1 MAWSRLLAWWRL
13 CLGLLSVLVCLA
25 PCVNLQP
32 AENINYNLVHSWA
45 DKLGMELFHL
55 GDFITRRKE
64 VQESFKDAK
73 VVSRNGASIV
83 DSMAKEIEMMMDLK
97 VSAVR
102 RIMDTAENTA
112 LSHQNDMADKMFS
125 YYSAKE
131 MLEPG
136 DPVPPIPTPAPD
148 MDKDIGEPLIY
159 VQPKVVVL
167 EPRPEFHNTPVNFS
181 VSSVHVPVNVFD
193 RAPDV
198 IKAIQWSE
206 NLDQIFRDN
215 YKNDPTLSW
224 QFFGSSTGFMRQF
237 PASKWRKDVPV
248 DLYDC
253 RLRSWYMEAAT
264 SPKDIVILMDG
275 SGSMLGQRLDIAKHV
290 VNTILDTLGTNDFV
304 NIFTFDKEVTP
315 VVACFEDTL
324 IQANLGN
331 IRELKE
337 GIESFKPKSIA
348 NYTAALTKAFELL
361 EETKLSSRGAQC
373 NQAIMII
380 GDGAPE
386 NNREVFELHN
396 WRDPPYKP
404 VRVFTYLIGKEVA
417 NWDDIR
423 WMACENQGY
432 YVHLSDTA
440 EVREMVLNYIPVMAR
455 PLVLGR
461 HDHPV
466 IWSQVYADI
475 EDTKLSDYLW
485 DISQCEYQKADVLEY
500 WQVHDRML
508 EPNEM
513 HRRKYRRMK
522 ETWNQ
527 PVDSNVYQFMTTVSM
542 PIYDR
547 RENARINLTTDIN
560 PAAKINLQ
568 FTRIANILGVAGTD
582 VPINEIKKL
591 LSPFTLGV
599 NGYAFIVTNNGYVL
613 FHPDFRPIFQ
623 GYILK
628 PSYNS
633 VDMIEVELLDD
644 DRAARDFNPVLM
656 TIRDSIINQSTGSKW
671 MLVKNHFDEMKRVA
685 RIKRQYYWTA
695 IKKTPFTLV
704 ISYPEQY
711 GVSHMDI
718 RADQEIHRIS
728 IKGTNLRNVFSGK
741 RWKIHPD
748 WLFCKHSNRTF
759 KTPEIE
765 LLYFLE
771 RMSEPGWRWPGS
783 RSALPPEHAAAMFS
797 NNSSTGRY
805 PSINEKESYYCDRQ
819 LMQALVFD
827 ARVTGWFSNNTSFN
841 SKDDKGNEFKQRFGV
856 TVAFLATHSGLT
868 RWHEFHSNA
877 AEESGVGETFS
888 QNNTRA
894 IDEIW
899 YKRAVD
905 QHFVRE
911 ESFVYSVPF
920 DAGESNSEIL
930 VTASHA
936 VFHNEGGKTAP
947 AAVVGFQFQHSALYK
962 LFHNITGNACAV
974 DDKDC
979 YILDNNGYVVIST
992 RVHETGR
999 FFGEVNGAIMKR
1011 LLEENVY
1018 KQVTVYDY
1026 QAVCFESKN
1035 DNNASS
1041 MLLSPLIHLLRVGKW
1056 LLHTALWYIVQLLQ
1070 WAPGVSSHYA
1080 DMYGDSNDTEPPPP
1094 EPHPEH
1100 HGRNGNG
1107 HGKKDDDYWLRY
1119 LTLHRTRLKPCDMK
1133 RELYTLYKEKDNVVY
1148 NMTAHACE
1156 RPFVVLPI
1164 PFSNLILLVIDQLC
1178 PRDGTV
1184 VLTVNPQPIDY
1195 HLSVNDSLACY
1206 KQAREFNRMRPHSC
1220 ISRHANVSSSG
1231 PWGWGSAVLGNELE
1245 VVFDVSLLLSDMP
1258 SLITVSSQLMSFYLG
1273 DCMV

>member
-125 YYSAKE
+125 YYNAKE

-159 VQPKVVVL
+159 VRPKEVVL

-290 VNTILDTLGTNDFV
+290 VKTILDTLGTNDFV
-304 NIFTFDKEVTP
+304 NIFTFDKEVSP
-315 VVACFEDTL
+315 VVPCFEDTL

-337 GIESFKPKSIA
+337 GIDLFRPKSIA

-432 YVHLSDTA
+432 YVHLSETA

-475 EDTKLSDYLW
+475 EDTKISDYLW
-485 DISQCEYQKADVLEY
+485 DINQCENQKADVLEY
-500 WQVHDRML
+500 WKVQDRML
-508 EPNEM
+508 EPSEM

-522 ETWNQ
+522 DTWDQ
-527 PVDSNVYQFMTTVSM
+527 PLDPKMYQFMTTVSM

-547 RENARINLTTDIN
+547 RENANITEEVLINEALWE
-560 PAAKINLQ
+560 LQ
-568 FTRIANILGVAGTD
+568 TRETRIANILGVAGTD

-591 LSPFTLGV
+591 LSPFALGV

-613 FHPDFRPIFQ
+613 FHPDFRPVFQ

-628 PSYNS
+628 PAYNS

-671 MLVKNHFDEMKRVA
+671 MLVKNHFDDMKRVA

-728 IKGTNLRNVFSGK
+728 IKGTNLRSVFSGK

-783 RSALPPEHAAAMFS
+783 RSAMPPEHAAAMF
-797 NNSSTGRY
+797 
-805 PSINEKESYYCDRQ
+805 CDRQ

-979 YILDNNGYVVIST
+979 YILDNNGYVIIST

-1018 KQVTVYDY
+1018 TQVTVYDY

-1041 MLLSPLIHLLRVGKW
+1041 MLLSPLFHLLRVGKW

-1107 HGKKDDDYWLRY
+1107 HGKKDDELWLRY

-1133 RELYTLYKEKDNVVY
+1133 RELFTLFNEKDNVVY

-1178 PRDGTV
+1178 PRDGSV

-1220 ISRHANVSSSG
+1220 ISRHANESG
-1231 PWGWGSAVLGNELE
+1231 IKLCGKACSVYANLG
-1245 VVFDVSLLLSDMP
+1245 LLLLCHILSRW
-1258 SLITVSSQLMSFYLG
+1258 L
-1273 DCMV
+1273 

>member
-1220 ISRHANVSSSG
+1220 ISRHANESG
-1231 PWGWGSAVLGNELE
+1231 IKLCGKACSVYANLG
-1245 VVFDVSLLLSDMP
+1245 LLLLCHILSRW
-1258 SLITVSSQLMSFYLG
+1258 L
-1273 DCMV
+1273 

>member
-45 DKLGMELFHL
+45 DKLGTELFHL

-304 NIFTFDKEVTP
+304 NIFTFDKEVSP
-315 VVACFEDTL
+315 VVGCFEETL

-361 EETKLSSRGAQC
+361 EDTKLSSRGAQC

-485 DISQCEYQKADVLEY
+485 DINQCEYQKADVLEY

-547 RENARINLTTDIN
+547 RENAT
-560 PAAKINLQ
+560 K
-568 FTRIANILGVAGTD
+568 IANILGVAGTD

-644 DRAARDFNPVLM
+644 DRPARDFNPVLM

-728 IKGTNLRNVFSGK
+728 IKGTNLRSVFSGK

-748 WLFCKHSNRTF
+748 WLYCKHSNRTF

-783 RSALPPEHAAAMFS
+783 RSAMPPEHAAAMF
-797 NNSSTGRY
+797 
-805 PSINEKESYYCDRQ
+805 CDRQ

-827 ARVTGWFSNNTSFN
+827 ARVTAGFSNTTSFN

-1041 MLLSPLIHLLRVGKW
+1041 MLLSPIFHLLRVGKW

-1100 HGRNGNG
+1100 HARNGNG
-1107 HGKKDDDYWLRY
+1107 HGKKDEDHWLRY

-1133 RELYTLYKEKDNVVY
+1133 RELYTLFKEKDNVVY

-1195 HLSVNDSLACY
+1195 HFSVNDSLACY

-1220 ISRHANVSSSG
+1220 ISRHANESG
-1231 PWGWGSAVLGNELE
+1231 IKLCGKACSIYVNLG
-1245 VVFDVSLLLSDMP
+1245 LLLLCHILSRW
-1258 SLITVSSQLMSFYLG
+1258 L
-1273 DCMV
+1273 

>member
-1 MAWSRLLAWWRL
+1 MSWWRL
-13 CLGLLSVLVCLA
+13 YLGQLAILVCLA
-25 PCVNLQP
+25 PYVNLQP

-112 LSHQNDMADKMFS
+112 LSHQNEKADKMFS

-304 NIFTFDKEVTP
+304 NIFTFDKEVSP
-315 VVACFEDTL
+315 VVGCFDETL
-324 IQANLGN
+324 IQATLGN

-337 GIESFKPKSIA
+337 GIELFSPKSIA
-348 NYTAALTKAFELL
+348 NYTAALTKAFEIL
-361 EETKLSSRGAQC
+361 EDAKLNSRGAQC

-485 DISQCEYQKADVLEY
+485 DISQCEYQKADVLQF
-500 WQVHDRML
+500 WQVRDRML
-508 EPNEM
+508 EPIEM

-522 ETWNQ
+522 ETWKQ

-547 RENARINLTTDIN
+547 RENAT
-560 PAAKINLQ
+560 K
-568 FTRIANILGVAGTD
+568 IANILGVAGTD

-644 DRAARDFNPVLM
+644 DRAARDFNPLLM

-783 RSALPPEHAAAMFS
+783 RSAMPPEHAAAMFS

-805 PSINEKESYYCDRQ
+805 PSINEKERYYCDRQ

-841 SKDDKGNEFKQRFGV
+841 SKDDKGTSASSPIAVLMGLLPRNEFKQRFGV

-877 AEESGVGETFS
+877 AEESGAGETFS

-1026 QAVCFESKN
+1026 QAVCFESKS

-1041 MLLSPLIHLLRVGKW
+1041 MLLSPIFHVLRVGKW

-1080 DMYGDSNDTEPPPP
+1080 DMYGDSNETEPPAPPP
-1094 EPHPEH
+1094 ED

-1107 HGKKDDDYWLRY
+1107 HGKKDKDYWLRY

-1133 RELYTLYKEKDNVVY
+1133 RELYTLFKEKDNVVY

-1178 PRDGTV
+1178 PRDATV
-1184 VLTVNPQPIDY
+1184 MLTVNPQPIDY
-1195 HLSVNDSLACY
+1195 PLAINETLACY
-1206 KQAREFNRMRPHSC
+1206 KHAREFNRMRPHSC
-1220 ISRHANVSSSG
+1220 ISRHANESG
-1231 PWGWGSAVLGNELE
+1231 IKLCGKACSIYANLG
-1245 VVFDVSLLLSDMP
+1245 LLLLCHILSRW
-1258 SLITVSSQLMSFYLG
+1258 L
-1273 DCMV
+1273 

>member
-1 MAWSRLLAWWRL
+1 MAWPRTRTLAHWWRL
-13 CLGLLSVLVCLA
+13 CLGLFSIVVWLV

-64 VQESFKDAK
+64 VQESFKEAK

-112 LSHQNDMADKMFS
+112 LSHQNDLADKMFS
-125 YYSAKE
+125 YYNAKE

-136 DPVPPIPTPAPD
+136 DPFPPIPTPAPD

-167 EPRPEFHNTPVNFS
+167 EKRPEFHNTPVNFS

-237 PASKWRKDVPV
+237 PASKWNKDVPV

-304 NIFTFDKEVTP
+304 NIFTFAKEVSP
-315 VVACFEDTL
+315 VVSCFEDLL
-324 IQANLGN
+324 IQANLDN

-348 NYTAALTKAFELL
+348 NYTAALTFAFELL
-361 EETKLSSRGAQC
+361 EDTKSSSRGAQC
-373 NQAIMII
+373 NQAIMVI

-386 NNREVFELHN
+386 NNRAVFELHN

-485 DISQCEYQKADVLEY
+485 EIKQCEEQKADVLEY
-500 WQVHDRML
+500 WQVQDRML
-508 EPNEM
+508 EPSEM
-513 HRRKYRRMK
+513 HRREYRRMK

-547 RENARINLTTDIN
+547 RENANITEEVLINEALWE
-560 PAAKINLQ
+560 LQ
-568 FTRIANILGVAGTD
+568 TRETRIANILGVAGTD
-582 VPINEIKKL
+582 VPINDIKKL
-591 LSPFTLGV
+591 LSPFMLGV
-599 NGYAFIVTNNGYVL
+599 NGYAFIVTNNGYIL

-644 DRAARDFNPVLM
+644 DKGARDFNPVLL

-671 MLVKNHFDEMKRVA
+671 MLVKNHFDEMKRVI

-711 GVSHMDI
+711 GVSRMDI
-718 RADQEIHRIS
+718 RTEQEIHRVN
-728 IKGTNLRNVFSGK
+728 IKGTNIRSFFDGK

-783 RSALPPEHAAAMFS
+783 RSAMPPEHAAAMF
-797 NNSSTGRY
+797 
-805 PSINEKESYYCDRQ
+805 CDRQ

-827 ARVTGWFSNNTSFN
+827 ARVTGWFSNKTSWH
-841 SKDDKGNEFKQRFGV
+841 SKDEKGNEFKQRFGV
-856 TVAFLATHSGLT
+856 TLAFLATHSGLT
-868 RWHEFHSNA
+868 RWHEFHSNGL
-877 AEESGVGETFS
+877 EDTRIGEAFS

-920 DAGESNSEIL
+920 DAGESKSEIL

-936 VFHNEGGKTAP
+936 IFHNEGGKAAP

-962 LFHNITGNACAV
+962 LFHNITGNACAM

-1018 KQVTVYDY
+1018 KRVIVYDY
-1026 QAVCFESKN
+1026 QAVCFKSKN

-1041 MLLSPLIHLLRVGKW
+1041 MLLSPFIHVLRLGKW
-1056 LLHTALWYIVQLLQ
+1056 LLHTALWYIVQLMQ
-1070 WAPGVSSHYA
+1070 WAPGVSAHFA
-1080 DMYGDSNDTEPPPP
+1080 DMHGDLNGTEPRPPP
-1094 EPHPEH
+1094 EH
-1100 HGRNGNG
+1100 HERNG
-1107 HGKKDDDYWLRY
+1107 HGNGKKKNDDTWLRY
-1119 LTLHRTRLKPCDMK
+1119 LTLHRTRLKTCDMQ
-1133 RELYTLYKEKDNVVY
+1133 RELYTLFNEKDNVVY

-1164 PFSNLILLVIDQLC
+1164 PNSNLILLVIDQLC
-1178 PRDGTV
+1178 PRDASLI
-1184 VLTVNPQPIDY
+1184 LTVNPQTIDY
-1195 HLSVNDSLACY
+1195 HLPVNDSLACF
-1206 KQAREFNRMRPHSC
+1206 KQANEFNRVRPQSC
-1220 ISRHANVSSSG
+1220 ISRHANE
-1231 PWGWGSAVLGNELE
+1231 SAIKLCGKGCAVYANLG
-1245 VVFDVSLLLSDMP
+1245 LLLLCHILSRW
-1258 SLITVSSQLMSFYLG
+1258 L
-1273 DCMV
+1273 

>member
-1 MAWSRLLAWWRL
+1 MAWLLTRFLACWRL

-45 DKLGMELFHL
+45 DKLGTELFHL

-64 VQESFKDAK
+64 VQNHFKDAK

-125 YYSAKE
+125 YYNAKE

-136 DPVPPIPTPAPD
+136 DPIPPIPTPAPD

-237 PASKWRKDVPV
+237 PASKWNKDVPV

-264 SPKDIVILMDG
+264 SPKDIIILMDG

-304 NIFTFDKEVTP
+304 NIFTFDKEVSP
-315 VVACFEDTL
+315 VVGCFEETL

-348 NYTAALTKAFELL
+348 NYTAALTKAFEIL
-361 EETKLSSRGAQC
+361 EDTKSTSRGAQC

-485 DISQCEYQKADVLEY
+485 DINQCEYQKADVLEY

-508 EPNEM
+508 EPSEM

-547 RENARINLTTDIN
+547 RENA
-560 PAAKINLQ
+560 
-568 FTRIANILGVAGTD
+568 TRIANILGVAGTD

-599 NGYAFIVTNNGYVL
+599 NGYAFIVTNNGYIL

-644 DRAARDFNPVLM
+644 DRPARDFNPVLM

-671 MLVKNHFDEMKRVA
+671 MLVKNHFDEMKRVT

-711 GVSHMDI
+711 GVSRLDI
-718 RADQEIHRIS
+718 RTDQEIHRMNVE
-728 IKGTNLRNVFSGK
+728 GTNLRSFFAGK
-741 RWKIHPD
+741 KWKIHPD

-783 RSALPPEHAAAMFS
+783 RSAMPPEHAAAMF
-797 NNSSTGRY
+797 
-805 PSINEKESYYCDRQ
+805 CDRQ

-827 ARVTGWFSNNTSFN
+827 AHATDWYANTTSFME
-841 SKDDKGNEFKQRFGV
+841 DKITHEFKQRFGV

-868 RWHEFHSNA
+868 RWHEFHSNN
-877 AEESGVGETFS
+877 AEESGAGETFS
-888 QNNTRA
+888 KNNTRA

-905 QHFVRE
+905 QHFVRD

-936 VFHNEGGKTAP
+936 VFHSEGGKSAP

-1018 KQVTVYDY
+1018 RKVVVYDY

-1041 MLLSPLIHLLRVGKW
+1041 MLLSPLFHLLRVGKW

-1080 DMYGDSNDTEPPPP
+1080 DMYGDSNDTEPPPAPPP
-1094 EPHPEH
+1094 EPERHA
-1100 HGRNGNG
+1100 HGNGNGG
-1107 HGKKDDDYWLRY
+1107 HGKKNDDDHWLRY

-1133 RELYTLYKEKDNVVY
+1133 RELYTLFNEKDNVVY

-1164 PFSNLILLVIDQLC
+1164 PLSNLILLVIDQMC
-1178 PRDGTV
+1178 PRDATL
-1184 VLTVNPQPIDY
+1184 VLTVNPQHIDY
-1195 HLSVNDSLACY
+1195 HLSINDSLACF
-1206 KQAREFNRMRPHSC
+1206 KQAREFNRVRPQSC
-1220 ISRHANVSSSG
+1220 ISRHANESSIKLCGKACSVY
-1231 PWGWGSAVLGNELE
+1231 ANLG
-1245 VVFDVSLLLSDMP
+1245 LLLLCHILSRW
-1258 SLITVSSQLMSFYLG
+1258 L
-1273 DCMV
+1273 

>member
-45 DKLGMELFHL
+45 DKLGTELFHL

-304 NIFTFDKEVTP
+304 NIFTFDKEVSP
-315 VVACFEDTL
+315 VVGCFEETL

-361 EETKLSSRGAQC
+361 EDTKLSSRGAQC

-485 DISQCEYQKADVLEY
+485 DINQCEYQKADVLEY

-547 RENARINLTTDIN
+547 RENANITEEVLINEALWE
-560 PAAKINLQ
+560 LQ
-568 FTRIANILGVAGTD
+568 TRETKIANILGVAGTD

-644 DRAARDFNPVLM
+644 DRPARDFNPVLM

-728 IKGTNLRNVFSGK
+728 IKGTNLRSVFSGK

-748 WLFCKHSNRTF
+748 WLYCKHSNRTF

-783 RSALPPEHAAAMFS
+783 RSAMPPEHAAAMF
-797 NNSSTGRY
+797 
-805 PSINEKESYYCDRQ
+805 CDRQ

-827 ARVTGWFSNNTSFN
+827 ARVTAGFSNTTSFN

-1041 MLLSPLIHLLRVGKW
+1041 MLLSPIFHLLRVGKW

-1100 HGRNGNG
+1100 HARNGNG
-1107 HGKKDDDYWLRY
+1107 HGKKDEDHWLRY

-1133 RELYTLYKEKDNVVY
+1133 RELYTLFKEKDNVVY

-1195 HLSVNDSLACY
+1195 HFSVNDSLACY

-1220 ISRHANVSSSG
+1220 ISRHANESG
-1231 PWGWGSAVLGNELE
+1231 IKLCGKACSIYVNLG
-1245 VVFDVSLLLSDMP
+1245 LLLLCHILSRW
-1258 SLITVSSQLMSFYLG
+1258 L
-1273 DCMV
+1273 

>member
-1 MAWSRLLAWWRL
+1 MAWSYGRTWWHL
-13 CLGLLSVLVCLA
+13 CLSLLLCVFICQA
-25 PCVNLQP
+25 PGVNLLP
-32 AENINYNLVHSWA
+32 GEKINYNLVHSWA

-64 VQESFKDAK
+64 VQESFKEAK

-125 YYSAKE
+125 YYNAKE
-131 MLEPG
+131 MLEPN
-136 DPVPPIPTPAPD
+136 DPIPPIPTPAPD

-159 VQPKVVVL
+159 VQPKVL
-167 EPRPEFHNTPVNFS
+167 ELTPRPEFHNTAVNFS

-193 RAPDV
+193 RASDV

-237 PASKWRKDVPV
+237 PASKWKKDVPV

-304 NIFTFDKEVTP
+304 NIFTFDKEVNS
-315 VVACFEDTL
+315 VVGCFEDTL

-337 GIESFKPKSIA
+337 GIESFKPKLIA
-348 NYTAALTKAFELL
+348 NYTAALTRAFEIL
-361 EETKLSSRGAQC
+361 EETKSSSRGAQC

-386 NNREVFELHN
+386 NNRAVFELHN

-466 IWSQVYADI
+466 IWTQVYADI

-485 DISQCEYQKADVLEY
+485 DIKQCEEQKADVLEY
-500 WQVHDRML
+500 WQVQDRML
-508 EPNEM
+508 HPKEM
-513 HRRKYRRMK
+513 ARRAYRRTK
-522 ETWNQ
+522 ESWNQ

-547 RENARINLTTDIN
+547 RENA
-560 PAAKINLQ
+560 
-568 FTRIANILGVAGTD
+568 TRIANILGVAGTD

-591 LSPFTLGV
+591 LSPFMLGV

-628 PSYNS
+628 PAYNS

-644 DRAARDFNPVLM
+644 DRPPRDFNPVLM

-695 IKKTPFTLV
+695 IKNTPFTLV

-711 GVSHMDI
+711 GVSRMDI
-718 RADQEIHRIS
+718 RAEQEIHRIN
-728 IKGTNLRNVFSGK
+728 IKGTNIRSFFDGK

-759 KTPEIE
+759 RTPETE
-765 LLYFLE
+765 LMFFLE
-771 RMSEPGWRWPGS
+771 RMSEPGWHWPAS
-783 RSALPPEHAAAMFS
+783 RSAMPPEHAAAMFS

-805 PSINEKESYYCDRQ
+805 PSINDKESYYCDRQ

-827 ARVTGWFSNNTSFN
+827 ARVTEWFSKNTSFN

-868 RWHEFHSNA
+868 RWHEFHSNMP
-877 AEESGVGETFS
+877 EEPGVGETFS
-888 QNNTRA
+888 QHNKRA

-905 QHFVRE
+905 QHFIRE

-936 VFHNEGGKTAP
+936 IFHNEGGKSAP

-979 YILDNNGYVVIST
+979 YILDNNGYVIISS
-992 RVHETGR
+992 RQHETGR

-1011 LLEENVY
+1011 LVEEKVY
-1018 KQVTVYDY
+1018 KRVIVYDY
-1026 QAVCFESKN
+1026 QAVCFDSKN
-1035 DNNASS
+1035 DNNASNT
-1041 MLLSPLIHLLRVGKW
+1041 LLSPLYHVMRLGKW
-1056 LLHTALWYIVQLLQ
+1056 LLHTALWYIVQLVH
-1070 WAPGVSSHYA
+1070 WTPGVSAYSEMYL
-1080 DMYGDSNDTEPPPP
+1080 DMNGTEP
-1094 EPHPEH
+1094 EPEH
-1100 HGRNGNG
+1100 
-1107 HGKKDDDYWLRY
+1107 DDNSQVKNTAWLRY
-1119 LTLHRTRLKPCDMK
+1119 LTLHRTRLKSCDMQ
-1133 RELYTLYKEKDNVVY
+1133 RELYTLYNEKDNVVY

-1178 PRDGTV
+1178 PRDPNL
-1184 VLTVNPQPIDY
+1184 VLTVNPQKINY
-1195 HLSVNDSLACY
+1195 HFAVNESLACY
-1206 KQAREFNRMRPHSC
+1206 KHAREFNRVRPQSC
-1220 ISRHANVSSSG
+1220 ISRHANESG
-1231 PWGWGSAVLGNELE
+1231 IKLCGRSCSIYANLTLI
-1245 VVFDVSLLLSDMP
+1245 LLCHILSRW
-1258 SLITVSSQLMSFYLG
+1258 L
-1273 DCMV
+1273 

>member
-1 MAWSRLLAWWRL
+1 MAWSYGRTWWHL
-13 CLGLLSVLVCLA
+13 CLSLLLCVFICQA
-25 PCVNLQP
+25 PGVNLLP
-32 AENINYNLVHSWA
+32 GEKINYNLVHSWA

-64 VQESFKDAK
+64 VQESFKEAK

-125 YYSAKE
+125 YYNAKE
-131 MLEPG
+131 MLEPN
-136 DPVPPIPTPAPD
+136 DPIPPIPTPAPD

-159 VQPKVVVL
+159 VQPKVL
-167 EPRPEFHNTPVNFS
+167 ELTPRPEFHNTAVNFS

-193 RAPDV
+193 RASDV

-237 PASKWRKDVPV
+237 PASKWKKDVPV

-304 NIFTFDKEVTP
+304 NIFTFDKEVNS
-315 VVACFEDTL
+315 VVGCFEDTL

-337 GIESFKPKSIA
+337 GIESFKPKLIA
-348 NYTAALTKAFELL
+348 NYTAALTRAFEIL
-361 EETKLSSRGAQC
+361 EETKSSSRGAQC

-386 NNREVFELHN
+386 NNRAVFELHN

-466 IWSQVYADI
+466 IWTQVYADI

-485 DISQCEYQKADVLEY
+485 DIKQCEEQKADVLEY
-500 WQVHDRML
+500 WQVQDRML
-508 EPNEM
+508 HPKEM
-513 HRRKYRRMK
+513 ARRAYRRTK
-522 ETWNQ
+522 ESWNQ

-547 RENARINLTTDIN
+547 RENANITEEVLINEALWE
-560 PAAKINLQ
+560 LQ
-568 FTRIANILGVAGTD
+568 TRETRIANILGVAGTD

-591 LSPFTLGV
+591 LSPFMLGV

-628 PSYNS
+628 PAYNS

-644 DRAARDFNPVLM
+644 DRPPRDFNPVLM

-695 IKKTPFTLV
+695 IKNTPFTLV

-711 GVSHMDI
+711 GVSRMDI
-718 RADQEIHRIS
+718 RAEQEIHRIN
-728 IKGTNLRNVFSGK
+728 IKGTNIRSFFDGK

-759 KTPEIE
+759 RTPETE
-765 LLYFLE
+765 LMFFLE
-771 RMSEPGWRWPGS
+771 RMSEPGWHWPAS
-783 RSALPPEHAAAMFS
+783 RSAMPPEHAAAMFS

-805 PSINEKESYYCDRQ
+805 PSINDKESYYCDRQ

-827 ARVTGWFSNNTSFN
+827 ARVTEWFSKNTSFN
-841 SKDDKGNEFKQRFGV
+841 SKDDKGTSASSPIAVLMGLLPRNEFKQRFGV

-868 RWHEFHSNA
+868 RWHEFHSNMP
-877 AEESGVGETFS
+877 EEPGVGETFS
-888 QNNTRA
+888 QHNKRA

-905 QHFVRE
+905 QHFIRE

-936 VFHNEGGKTAP
+936 IFHNEGGKSAP

-979 YILDNNGYVVIST
+979 YILDNNGYVIISS
-992 RVHETGR
+992 RQHETGR

-1011 LLEENVY
+1011 LVEEKVY
-1018 KQVTVYDY
+1018 KRVIVYDY
-1026 QAVCFESKN
+1026 QAVCFDSKN
-1035 DNNASS
+1035 DNNASNT
-1041 MLLSPLIHLLRVGKW
+1041 LLSPLYHVMRLGKW
-1056 LLHTALWYIVQLLQ
+1056 LLHTALWYIVQLVH
-1070 WAPGVSSHYA
+1070 WTPGVSAYSEMYL
-1080 DMYGDSNDTEPPPP
+1080 DMNGTEP
-1094 EPHPEH
+1094 EPEH
-1100 HGRNGNG
+1100 
-1107 HGKKDDDYWLRY
+1107 DDNSQVKNTAWLRY
-1119 LTLHRTRLKPCDMK
+1119 LTLHRTRLKSCDMQ
-1133 RELYTLYKEKDNVVY
+1133 RELYTLYNEKDNVVY

-1178 PRDGTV
+1178 PRDPNL
-1184 VLTVNPQPIDY
+1184 VLTVNPQKINY
-1195 HLSVNDSLACY
+1195 HFAVNESLACY
-1206 KQAREFNRMRPHSC
+1206 KHAREFNRVRPQSC
-1220 ISRHANVSSSG
+1220 ISRHANESG
-1231 PWGWGSAVLGNELE
+1231 IKLCGRSCSIYANLTLI
-1245 VVFDVSLLLSDMP
+1245 LLCHILSRW
-1258 SLITVSSQLMSFYLG
+1258 L
-1273 DCMV
+1273 

>member
-1 MAWSRLLAWWRL
+1 MAWSHLLAWWRL

-304 NIFTFDKEVTP
+304 NIFTFDKEVSP
-315 VVACFEDTL
+315 VVPCFEDTL

-337 GIESFKPKSIA
+337 GIELFRPKSIA

-485 DISQCEYQKADVLEY
+485 DINQCEYQKADVLEY

-508 EPNEM
+508 EPSEM

-547 RENARINLTTDIN
+547 RENA
-560 PAAKINLQ
+560 
-568 FTRIANILGVAGTD
+568 TRIANILGVAGTD

-628 PSYNS
+628 PAYNS

-644 DRAARDFNPVLM
+644 DRPARDFNPVLM

-728 IKGTNLRNVFSGK
+728 IKGTNLRSVFSGK

-783 RSALPPEHAAAMFS
+783 RSAMPPEHAAAMFS

-979 YILDNNGYVVIST
+979 YILDNNGYVIIST

-1018 KQVTVYDY
+1018 RQVTVYDY

-1041 MLLSPLIHLLRVGKW
+1041 MLLSPLFHLLRVGKW

-1100 HGRNGNG
+1100 HARNGNG
-1107 HGKKDDDYWLRY
+1107 HGKKDDDLWLRY

-1133 RELYTLYKEKDNVVY
+1133 RDLYTLFNEKDNVVY

-1178 PRDGTV
+1178 PRDGSV

-1220 ISRHANVSSSG
+1220 ISRHANESG
-1231 PWGWGSAVLGNELE
+1231 IKLCGKACSVYANLG
-1245 VVFDVSLLLSDMP
+1245 LLLLCHILSRW
-1258 SLITVSSQLMSFYLG
+1258 L
-1273 DCMV
+1273 

>member
-45 DKLGMELFHL
+45 DKLGTELFHL

-131 MLEPG
+131 MLEPN

-304 NIFTFDKEVTP
+304 NIFTFDKEVSP
-315 VVACFEDTL
+315 VVDCFEDSL

-337 GIESFKPKSIA
+337 RIESFTPKSIA
-348 NYTAALTKAFELL
+348 NYTAALTKAFEIL
-361 EETKLSSRGAQC
+361 EDTKVNSRGAQC

-485 DISQCEYQKADVLEY
+485 DINQCEYQKADVLEY

-508 EPNEM
+508 EPSEM

-547 RENARINLTTDIN
+547 RENAT
-560 PAAKINLQ
+560 K
-568 FTRIANILGVAGTD
+568 IANILGVAGTD

-644 DRAARDFNPVLM
+644 DRPARDFNPVLM

-728 IKGTNLRNVFSGK
+728 IKGTNLRSVFSGK

-748 WLFCKHSNRTF
+748 WLYCKHSNRTF

-783 RSALPPEHAAAMFS
+783 RSAMPPEHAAAMF
-797 NNSSTGRY
+797 
-805 PSINEKESYYCDRQ
+805 CDRQ

-827 ARVTGWFSNNTSFN
+827 ARVTEGFSNTTSFN

-1026 QAVCFESKN
+1026 QAVCFESKS

-1041 MLLSPLIHLLRVGKW
+1041 MLFSPLFHVLRVGKW

-1094 EPHPEH
+1094 AKHQEH
-1100 HGRNGNG
+1100 HARNGNG

-1195 HLSVNDSLACY
+1195 PFAVNESLACY

-1220 ISRHANVSSSG
+1220 ISRHANESG
-1231 PWGWGSAVLGNELE
+1231 IKLCGKACSIYANLG
-1245 VVFDVSLLLSDMP
+1245 LLLLCHILSRW
-1258 SLITVSSQLMSFYLG
+1258 L
-1273 DCMV
+1273 

>member
-125 YYSAKE
+125 YYNAKE

-304 NIFTFDKEVTP
+304 NIFTFDKEVSP
-315 VVACFEDTL
+315 VVPCFEDTL

-337 GIESFKPKSIA
+337 GIDLFRPKSIA

-432 YVHLSDTA
+432 YVHLSETA

-475 EDTKLSDYLW
+475 EDTKISDYLW
-485 DISQCEYQKADVLEY
+485 DMNQCENQKADVLEY
-500 WQVHDRML
+500 WKVQDRML
-508 EPNEM
+508 EPSEM

-522 ETWNQ
+522 DTWNQ
-527 PVDSNVYQFMTTVSM
+527 PLDPKMYQFMTTVSM

-547 RENARINLTTDIN
+547 RENA
-560 PAAKINLQ
+560 
-568 FTRIANILGVAGTD
+568 TRIANILGVAGTD

-591 LSPFTLGV
+591 LSPFALGV

-613 FHPDFRPIFQ
+613 FHPDFRPVFQ

-628 PSYNS
+628 PAYNS

-644 DRAARDFNPVLM
+644 DRPARDFNPVLM

-671 MLVKNHFDEMKRVA
+671 MLVKNHFDDMKRVA

-728 IKGTNLRNVFSGK
+728 IKGTNLRSVFSGK

-783 RSALPPEHAAAMFS
+783 RSAMPPEHAAAMF
-797 NNSSTGRY
+797 
-805 PSINEKESYYCDRQ
+805 CDRQ

-979 YILDNNGYVVIST
+979 YILDNNGYVIIST

-1018 KQVTVYDY
+1018 TQVTVYDY

-1041 MLLSPLIHLLRVGKW
+1041 MLLSPLFHLLRVGKW

-1107 HGKKDDDYWLRY
+1107 HGKKDDEIWLRY
-1119 LTLHRTRLKPCDMK
+1119 LTLHRTRLKACDMK
-1133 RELYTLYKEKDNVVY
+1133 RELYTLFNEKDNVVY

-1178 PRDGTV
+1178 PRDGSV

-1206 KQAREFNRMRPHSC
+1206 KQAREFNRMRPTSC
-1220 ISRHANVSSSG
+1220 ISRHANESG
-1231 PWGWGSAVLGNELE
+1231 IKLCGKACSVYANLG
-1245 VVFDVSLLLSDMP
+1245 LLLLCHILSRW
-1258 SLITVSSQLMSFYLG
+1258 L
-1273 DCMV
+1273 

>member
-45 DKLGMELFHL
+45 DKLGTELFHL

-304 NIFTFDKEVTP
+304 NIFTFDKEVSP
-315 VVACFEDTL
+315 VVGCFEETL

-361 EETKLSSRGAQC
+361 EDTKLSSRGAQC

-485 DISQCEYQKADVLEY
+485 DINQCEYQKADVLEY

-547 RENARINLTTDIN
+547 RENA
-560 PAAKINLQ
+560 
-568 FTRIANILGVAGTD
+568 TRIANILGVAGTD

-644 DRAARDFNPVLM
+644 DRPARDFNPVLM

-728 IKGTNLRNVFSGK
+728 IKGTNLRSVFSGK

-748 WLFCKHSNRTF
+748 WLYCKHSNRTF

-783 RSALPPEHAAAMFS
+783 RSAMPPEHAAAMF
-797 NNSSTGRY
+797 
-805 PSINEKESYYCDRQ
+805 CDRQ

-827 ARVTGWFSNNTSFN
+827 ARVTEGFSNTTSFN

-1041 MLLSPLIHLLRVGKW
+1041 MLLSPIFHLLGVGKW

-1100 HGRNGNG
+1100 HARNGNG
-1107 HGKKDDDYWLRY
+1107 HGKKDEDHWLRY

-1133 RELYTLYKEKDNVVY
+1133 RELYTLFKEKDNVVY

-1164 PFSNLILLVIDQLC
+1164 PYSNLILLVIDQLC

-1195 HLSVNDSLACY
+1195 HFSVNDSLACY

-1220 ISRHANVSSSG
+1220 ISRHANESG
-1231 PWGWGSAVLGNELE
+1231 IKLCGKACSIYVNLG
-1245 VVFDVSLLLSDMP
+1245 LLLLCHILSRW
-1258 SLITVSSQLMSFYLG
+1258 L
-1273 DCMV
+1273 

>member
-1 MAWSRLLAWWRL
+1 MAWPRLLAWWRL
-13 CLGLLSVLVCLA
+13 CLGLLTILVCLA

-304 NIFTFDKEVTP
+304 NIFTFAKEVTP

-337 GIESFKPKSIA
+337 GIESFSPKSIA

-508 EPNEM
+508 EPSEM

-547 RENARINLTTDIN
+547 RENA
-560 PAAKINLQ
+560 
-568 FTRIANILGVAGTD
+568 TRIANILGVAGTD

-644 DRAARDFNPVLM
+644 DRPARDFNPVLM

-711 GVSHMDI
+711 GVSRMDI
-718 RADQEIHRIS
+718 RSDQEIHRIS

-783 RSALPPEHAAAMFS
+783 RSALPPEHAAAMF
-797 NNSSTGRY
+797 
-805 PSINEKESYYCDRQ
+805 CDRQ

-877 AEESGVGETFS
+877 AEESGLGESFS

-894 IDEIW
+894 IDEVW

-936 VFHNEGGKTAP
+936 IFHNEGGKTAP

-1041 MLLSPLIHLLRVGKW
+1041 MLLSPLFHLLRVGKW

-1195 HLSVNDSLACY
+1195 HLPVNDSLACY

-1220 ISRHANVSSSG
+1220 ISRHANESG
-1231 PWGWGSAVLGNELE
+1231 IKLCGKACSVYANLG
-1245 VVFDVSLLLSDMP
+1245 LLLLCHILSRW
-1258 SLITVSSQLMSFYLG
+1258 L
-1273 DCMV
+1273 

>member
-1 MAWSRLLAWWRL
+1 MAWSFGRTWWHL
-13 CLGLLSVLVCLA
+13 CLSLLLCVFICQA
-25 PCVNLQP
+25 PGVNLLP
-32 AENINYNLVHSWA
+32 GEKINYNLVHSWA

-64 VQESFKDAK
+64 VQESFKEAK
-73 VVSRNGASIV
+73 VVIRNGPSIV

-125 YYSAKE
+125 YYNAKE
-131 MLEPG
+131 MLEPN
-136 DPVPPIPTPAPD
+136 DPIPPIPTPAPD

-159 VQPKVVVL
+159 VQPKVL
-167 EPRPEFHNTPVNFS
+167 ELTPRPEFHNTAVNFS

-193 RAPDV
+193 RASDV

-237 PASKWRKDVPV
+237 PASKWKKDVPV

-304 NIFTFDKEVTP
+304 NIFTFDKDVKP
-315 VVACFEDTL
+315 VVECFEDTL

-337 GIESFKPKSIA
+337 GIESFKPKCIA
-348 NYTAALTKAFELL
+348 NYTAALTRAFEIL
-361 EETKLSSRGAQC
+361 EETKSSSRGAQC

-386 NNREVFELHN
+386 NNRAVFELHN

-466 IWSQVYADI
+466 IWTQVYADI

-485 DISQCEYQKADVLEY
+485 DIKQCEEQKADVLEY
-500 WQVHDRML
+500 WQVQDRML
-508 EPNEM
+508 HPKEM
-513 HRRKYRRMK
+513 ARRAYRRTK
-522 ETWNQ
+522 ESWNQ
-527 PVDSNVYQFMTTVSM
+527 PIDSNVYQFMTTVSM

-547 RENARINLTTDIN
+547 RENANITEEVLINEALWE
-560 PAAKINLQ
+560 LQ
-568 FTRIANILGVAGTD
+568 TRETRIANILGVAGTD

-591 LSPFTLGV
+591 LSPFVLGV

-628 PSYNS
+628 PAYNS

-644 DRAARDFNPVLM
+644 DRLPRDFNPVLM

-695 IKKTPFTLV
+695 IKNTPFTLV

-711 GVSHMDI
+711 GVSRMDI
-718 RADQEIHRIS
+718 RAEQEIHRIN
-728 IKGTNLRNVFSGK
+728 IKGTNIRSFFDGK

-759 KTPEIE
+759 RTPETE
-765 LLYFLE
+765 LMFFLE
-771 RMSEPGWRWPGS
+771 RMSEPGWHWPAS
-783 RSALPPEHAAAMFS
+783 RSAMPPEHAAAMF
-797 NNSSTGRY
+797 
-805 PSINEKESYYCDRQ
+805 CDRQ

-827 ARVTGWFSNNTSFN
+827 ARVTEWFSKNTSFN

-868 RWHEFHSNA
+868 RWHEFHSNMP
-877 AEESGVGETFS
+877 EEPGVGETFS
-888 QNNTRA
+888 QHNKRA

-905 QHFVRE
+905 QHFIRE

-936 VFHNEGGKTAP
+936 IFHNEGGKSAP

-979 YILDNNGYVVIST
+979 YILDNNGFVIISS
-992 RVHETGR
+992 RQHETGR

-1011 LLEENVY
+1011 LVEEKVY
-1018 KQVTVYDY
+1018 KRVIVYDY

-1035 DNNASS
+1035 DNNASNT
-1041 MLLSPLIHLLRVGKW
+1041 LLSPLYHVMRLSKW
-1056 LLHTALWYIVQLLQ
+1056 LLHTALWYIVQLVH
-1070 WAPGVSSHYA
+1070 WTPGVSGYSEMYL
-1080 DMYGDSNDTEPPPP
+1080 DMNGTEP
-1094 EPHPEH
+1094 EPEH
-1100 HGRNGNG
+1100 
-1107 HGKKDDDYWLRY
+1107 DDNSQVKNTAWLRY
-1119 LTLHRTRLKPCDMK
+1119 LTLHRTRLKPCDMQ
-1133 RELYTLYKEKDNVVY
+1133 RELYTLYNEKDNVVY

-1178 PRDGTV
+1178 PRDPNL
-1184 VLTVNPQPIDY
+1184 VLSVNPQRINYP
-1195 HLSVNDSLACY
+1195 LAVNESLGCY
-1206 KQAREFNRMRPHSC
+1206 KQAREFNRVRPQSC
-1220 ISRHANVSSSG
+1220 ISRHANESG
-1231 PWGWGSAVLGNELE
+1231 IKLCGRSCSIYANLTLI
-1245 VVFDVSLLLSDMP
+1245 LLCHILSRW
-1258 SLITVSSQLMSFYLG
+1258 L
-1273 DCMV
+1273 

>member
-1 MAWSRLLAWWRL
+1 MSRSRSIDLHQSAVSGSLESEKDHRDRGKSWPGRDSWPGGASVWACSLSWSVWPRASI
-13 CLGLLSVLVCLA
+13 CS
-25 PCVNLQP
+25 QP
-32 AENINYNLVHSWA
+32 RTSTTISFIRGPTNWA
-45 DKLGMELFHL
+45 RSC
-55 GDFITRRKE
+55 FIWAISSPGARRCK
-64 VQESFKDAK
+64 SFKDAK

-304 NIFTFDKEVTP
+304 NIFTFDKEVSP
-315 VVACFEDTL
+315 VVGCFEETL

-361 EETKLSSRGAQC
+361 EDTKLSSRGAQC

-485 DISQCEYQKADVLEY
+485 DINQCEYQKADVLEY

-547 RENARINLTTDIN
+547 RENA
-560 PAAKINLQ
+560 
-568 FTRIANILGVAGTD
+568 TRIANILGVAGTD

-644 DRAARDFNPVLM
+644 DRPARDFNPVLM

-728 IKGTNLRNVFSGK
+728 IKGTNLRSVFSGK

-748 WLFCKHSNRTF
+748 WLYCKHSNRTF

-783 RSALPPEHAAAMFS
+783 RSAMPPEHAAAMFS

-827 ARVTGWFSNNTSFN
+827 ARVTEGFSNTTSFN

-1041 MLLSPLIHLLRVGKW
+1041 MLLSPIFHLLGVGKW

-1100 HGRNGNG
+1100 HARNGNG
-1107 HGKKDDDYWLRY
+1107 HGKKDEDHWLRY

-1133 RELYTLYKEKDNVVY
+1133 RELYTLFKEKDNVVY

-1164 PFSNLILLVIDQLC
+1164 PYSNLILLVIDQLC

-1195 HLSVNDSLACY
+1195 HFSVNDSLACY

-1220 ISRHANVSSSG
+1220 ISRHANESG
-1231 PWGWGSAVLGNELE
+1231 IKLCGKACSIYVNLG
-1245 VVFDVSLLLSDMP
+1245 LLLLCHILSRW
-1258 SLITVSSQLMSFYLG
+1258 L
-1273 DCMV
+1273 

>member
-1 MAWSRLLAWWRL
+1 MAWSHLLAWWRL

-304 NIFTFDKEVTP
+304 NIFTFDKEVSP
-315 VVACFEDTL
+315 VVPCFEDTL

-337 GIESFKPKSIA
+337 GIELFRPKSIA

-485 DISQCEYQKADVLEY
+485 DINQCEYQKADVLEY

-508 EPNEM
+508 EPSEM

-547 RENARINLTTDIN
+547 RENANITEEVLINEALWE
-560 PAAKINLQ
+560 LQ
-568 FTRIANILGVAGTD
+568 TRETRIANILGVAGTD

-628 PSYNS
+628 PAYNS

-644 DRAARDFNPVLM
+644 DRPARDFNPVLM

-728 IKGTNLRNVFSGK
+728 IKGTNLRSVFSGK

-783 RSALPPEHAAAMFS
+783 RSAMPPEHAAAMF
-797 NNSSTGRY
+797 
-805 PSINEKESYYCDRQ
+805 CDRQ

-979 YILDNNGYVVIST
+979 YILDNNGYVIIST

-1018 KQVTVYDY
+1018 RQVTVYDY

-1041 MLLSPLIHLLRVGKW
+1041 MLLSPLFHLLRVGKW

-1100 HGRNGNG
+1100 HARNGNG
-1107 HGKKDDDYWLRY
+1107 HGKKDDDLWLRY

-1133 RELYTLYKEKDNVVY
+1133 RDLYTLFNEKDNVVY

-1178 PRDGTV
+1178 PRDGSV

-1220 ISRHANVSSSG
+1220 ISRHANESG
-1231 PWGWGSAVLGNELE
+1231 IKLCGKACSVYANLG
-1245 VVFDVSLLLSDMP
+1245 LLLLCHILSRW
-1258 SLITVSSQLMSFYLG
+1258 L
-1273 DCMV
+1273 

>member
-1 MAWSRLLAWWRL
+1 MSRSRSIDLHQSAVSGSLESEKDHRHRGESWPGRDSWPGGASVWACSPSWSVWPRASI
-13 CLGLLSVLVCLA
+13 CS
-25 PCVNLQP
+25 QP
-32 AENINYNLVHSWA
+32 RTSTTISFIRGPTNWA
-45 DKLGMELFHL
+45 RSC
-55 GDFITRRKE
+55 FIWAISSPGARRCK
-64 VQESFKDAK
+64 SFKDAK

-304 NIFTFDKEVTP
+304 NIFTFDKEVSP
-315 VVACFEDTL
+315 VVGCFEETL

-361 EETKLSSRGAQC
+361 EDTKLSSRGAQC

-485 DISQCEYQKADVLEY
+485 DINQCEYQKADVLEY

-547 RENARINLTTDIN
+547 RENAT
-560 PAAKINLQ
+560 K
-568 FTRIANILGVAGTD
+568 IANILGVAGTD

-644 DRAARDFNPVLM
+644 DRPARDFNPVLM

-728 IKGTNLRNVFSGK
+728 IKGTNLRSVFSGK

-748 WLFCKHSNRTF
+748 WLYCKHSNRTF

-783 RSALPPEHAAAMFS
+783 RSAMPPEHAAAMFS

-827 ARVTGWFSNNTSFN
+827 ARVTAGFSNTTSFN

-1041 MLLSPLIHLLRVGKW
+1041 MLLSPIFHLLRVGKW

-1100 HGRNGNG
+1100 HARNGNG
-1107 HGKKDDDYWLRY
+1107 HGKKDEDHWLRY

-1133 RELYTLYKEKDNVVY
+1133 RELYTLFKEKDNVVY

-1195 HLSVNDSLACY
+1195 HFSVNDSLACY

-1220 ISRHANVSSSG
+1220 ISRHANESG
-1231 PWGWGSAVLGNELE
+1231 IKLCGKACSIYVNLG
-1245 VVFDVSLLLSDMP
+1245 LLLLCHILSRW
-1258 SLITVSSQLMSFYLG
+1258 L
-1273 DCMV
+1273 

>member
-1 MAWSRLLAWWRL
+1 MAWSFGRTWWHL
-13 CLGLLSVLVCLA
+13 CLSLLLCVFICQA
-25 PCVNLQP
+25 PGVNLLP
-32 AENINYNLVHSWA
+32 GEKINYNLVHSWA

-64 VQESFKDAK
+64 VQESFKEAK
-73 VVSRNGASIV
+73 VVIRNGPSIV

-125 YYSAKE
+125 YYNAKE
-131 MLEPG
+131 MLEPN
-136 DPVPPIPTPAPD
+136 DPIPPIPTPAPD

-159 VQPKVVVL
+159 VQPKVL
-167 EPRPEFHNTPVNFS
+167 ELTPRPEFHNTAVNFS

-193 RAPDV
+193 RASDV

-237 PASKWRKDVPV
+237 PASKWKKDVPV

-304 NIFTFDKEVTP
+304 NIFTFDKDVKP
-315 VVACFEDTL
+315 VVECFEDTL

-337 GIESFKPKSIA
+337 GIESFKPKCIA
-348 NYTAALTKAFELL
+348 NYTAALTRAFEIL
-361 EETKLSSRGAQC
+361 EETKSSSRGAQC

-386 NNREVFELHN
+386 NNRAVFELHN

-466 IWSQVYADI
+466 IWTQVYADI

-485 DISQCEYQKADVLEY
+485 DIKQCEEQKADVLEY
-500 WQVHDRML
+500 WQVQDRML
-508 EPNEM
+508 HPKEM
-513 HRRKYRRMK
+513 ARRAYRRTK
-522 ETWNQ
+522 ESWNQ
-527 PVDSNVYQFMTTVSM
+527 PIDSNVYQFMTTVSM

-547 RENARINLTTDIN
+547 RENANITEEVLINEALWE
-560 PAAKINLQ
+560 LQ
-568 FTRIANILGVAGTD
+568 TRETRIANILGVAGTD

-591 LSPFTLGV
+591 LSPFVLGV

-628 PSYNS
+628 PAYNS

-644 DRAARDFNPVLM
+644 DRLPRDFNPVLM

-695 IKKTPFTLV
+695 IKNTPFTLV

-711 GVSHMDI
+711 GVSRMDI
-718 RADQEIHRIS
+718 RAEQEIHRIN
-728 IKGTNLRNVFSGK
+728 IKGTNIRSFFDGK

-759 KTPEIE
+759 RTPETE
-765 LLYFLE
+765 LMFFLE
-771 RMSEPGWRWPGS
+771 RMSEPGWHWPAS
-783 RSALPPEHAAAMFS
+783 RSAMPPEHAAAMF
-797 NNSSTGRY
+797 
-805 PSINEKESYYCDRQ
+805 CDRQ

-827 ARVTGWFSNNTSFN
+827 ARVTEWFSKNTSFN
-841 SKDDKGNEFKQRFGV
+841 SKDDKGTSASSPIAVLMGLLPRNEFKQRFGV

-868 RWHEFHSNA
+868 RWHEFHSNMP
-877 AEESGVGETFS
+877 EEPGVGETFS
-888 QNNTRA
+888 QHNKRA

-905 QHFVRE
+905 QHFIRE

-936 VFHNEGGKTAP
+936 IFHNEGGKSAP

-979 YILDNNGYVVIST
+979 YILDNNGFVIISS
-992 RVHETGR
+992 RQHETGR

-1011 LLEENVY
+1011 LVEEKVY
-1018 KQVTVYDY
+1018 KRVIVYDY

-1035 DNNASS
+1035 DNNASNT
-1041 MLLSPLIHLLRVGKW
+1041 LLSPLYHVMRLSKW
-1056 LLHTALWYIVQLLQ
+1056 LLHTALWYIVQLVH
-1070 WAPGVSSHYA
+1070 WTPGVSGYSEMYL
-1080 DMYGDSNDTEPPPP
+1080 DMNGTEP
-1094 EPHPEH
+1094 EPEH
-1100 HGRNGNG
+1100 
-1107 HGKKDDDYWLRY
+1107 DDNSQVKNTAWLRY
-1119 LTLHRTRLKPCDMK
+1119 LTLHRTRLKPCDMQ
-1133 RELYTLYKEKDNVVY
+1133 RELYTLYNEKDNVVY

-1178 PRDGTV
+1178 PRDPNL
-1184 VLTVNPQPIDY
+1184 VLSVNPQRINYP
-1195 HLSVNDSLACY
+1195 LAVNESLGCY
-1206 KQAREFNRMRPHSC
+1206 KQAREFNRVRPQSC
-1220 ISRHANVSSSG
+1220 ISRHANESG
-1231 PWGWGSAVLGNELE
+1231 IKLCGRSCSIYANLTLI
-1245 VVFDVSLLLSDMP
+1245 LLCHILSRW
-1258 SLITVSSQLMSFYLG
+1258 L
-1273 DCMV
+1273 

>member
-32 AENINYNLVHSWA
+32 SENINYNLVHSWA

-304 NIFTFDKEVTP
+304 NIFTFDKEVSP
-315 VVACFEDTL
+315 VVPCFEDTL

-485 DISQCEYQKADVLEY
+485 DINQCEYQKADVLEY

-508 EPNEM
+508 EPSEM

-547 RENARINLTTDIN
+547 RENANITEEVLINEALWE
-560 PAAKINLQ
+560 LQ
-568 FTRIANILGVAGTD
+568 TRETRIANILGVAGTD

-644 DRAARDFNPVLM
+644 DRSARDFNPVLM

-728 IKGTNLRNVFSGK
+728 IKGTNLRSVFSGK

-783 RSALPPEHAAAMFS
+783 RSALPPEHAAAMF
-797 NNSSTGRY
+797 
-805 PSINEKESYYCDRQ
+805 CDRQ

-1041 MLLSPLIHLLRVGKW
+1041 MLLSPLFHLLRVGKW

-1100 HGRNGNG
+1100 HARNGNG
-1107 HGKKDDDYWLRY
+1107 HGKKDDDHWLRY

-1133 RELYTLYKEKDNVVY
+1133 RELYTLFKEKDNVVY

-1206 KQAREFNRMRPHSC
+1206 KQAREFNRQRPHSC
-1220 ISRHANVSSSG
+1220 ISRHANESG
-1231 PWGWGSAVLGNELE
+1231 IKLCGKACSVYANLG
-1245 VVFDVSLLLSDMP
+1245 LLLLCHILSRW
-1258 SLITVSSQLMSFYLG
+1258 L
-1273 DCMV
+1273 

>member
-1 MAWSRLLAWWRL
+1 MSWWRL
-13 CLGLLSVLVCLA
+13 YLGQLAILVCLA
-25 PCVNLQP
+25 PYVNLQP

-112 LSHQNDMADKMFS
+112 LSHQNEKADKMFS

-304 NIFTFDKEVTP
+304 NIFTFDKEVSP
-315 VVACFEDTL
+315 VVGCFDETL
-324 IQANLGN
+324 IQATLGN

-337 GIESFKPKSIA
+337 GIELFSPKSIA
-348 NYTAALTKAFELL
+348 NYTAALTKAFEIL
-361 EETKLSSRGAQC
+361 EDAKLNSRGAQC

-485 DISQCEYQKADVLEY
+485 DISQCEYQKADVLQF
-500 WQVHDRML
+500 WQVRDRML
-508 EPNEM
+508 EPIEM

-522 ETWNQ
+522 ETWKQ

-547 RENARINLTTDIN
+547 RENANITEEVLINEALWE
-560 PAAKINLQ
+560 LQ
-568 FTRIANILGVAGTD
+568 TRETKIANILGVAGTD

-644 DRAARDFNPVLM
+644 DRAARDFNPLLM

-783 RSALPPEHAAAMFS
+783 RSAMPPEHAAAMF
-797 NNSSTGRY
+797 
-805 PSINEKESYYCDRQ
+805 CDRQ

-877 AEESGVGETFS
+877 AEESGAGETFS

-1026 QAVCFESKN
+1026 QAVCFESKS

-1041 MLLSPLIHLLRVGKW
+1041 MLLSPIFHVLRVGKW

-1080 DMYGDSNDTEPPPP
+1080 DMYGDSNETEPPAPPP
-1094 EPHPEH
+1094 ED

-1107 HGKKDDDYWLRY
+1107 HGKKDKDYWLRY

-1133 RELYTLYKEKDNVVY
+1133 RELYTLFKEKDNVVY

-1178 PRDGTV
+1178 PRDATV
-1184 VLTVNPQPIDY
+1184 MLTVNPQPIDY
-1195 HLSVNDSLACY
+1195 PLAINETLACY
-1206 KQAREFNRMRPHSC
+1206 KHAREFNRMRPHSC
-1220 ISRHANVSSSG
+1220 ISRHANESG
-1231 PWGWGSAVLGNELE
+1231 IKLCGKACSIYANLG
-1245 VVFDVSLLLSDMP
+1245 LLLLCHILSRW
-1258 SLITVSSQLMSFYLG
+1258 L
-1273 DCMV
+1273 

>member
-125 YYSAKE
+125 YYNAKE

-304 NIFTFDKEVTP
+304 NIFTFDKEVSP
-315 VVACFEDTL
+315 VVPCFEDTL

-337 GIESFKPKSIA
+337 GIELFRPKSIA

-432 YVHLSDTA
+432 YVHLSETA

-475 EDTKLSDYLW
+475 EDTKISDYLW
-485 DISQCEYQKADVLEY
+485 DMNQCENQKADVLEY
-500 WQVHDRML
+500 WKVQDRML
-508 EPNEM
+508 EPSEM

-522 ETWNQ
+522 DTWNQ
-527 PVDSNVYQFMTTVSM
+527 PLDSKMYQFMTTVSM

-547 RENARINLTTDIN
+547 RENA
-560 PAAKINLQ
+560 
-568 FTRIANILGVAGTD
+568 TRIANILGVAGTD

-591 LSPFTLGV
+591 LSPFALGV

-613 FHPDFRPIFQ
+613 FHPDFRPVFQ

-628 PSYNS
+628 PAYNS

-644 DRAARDFNPVLM
+644 DRPARDFNPVLM

-671 MLVKNHFDEMKRVA
+671 MLVKNHFDDMKRVA

-728 IKGTNLRNVFSGK
+728 IKGTNLRSVFSGK

-783 RSALPPEHAAAMFS
+783 RSAMPPEHAAAMFS

-962 LFHNITGNACAV
+962 LFHNITGNACAM

-979 YILDNNGYVVIST
+979 YILDNNGYVIIST

-1018 KQVTVYDY
+1018 TQVTVYDY

-1041 MLLSPLIHLLRVGKW
+1041 MLLSPLFHLLRVGKW

-1107 HGKKDDDYWLRY
+1107 HGKKDDEIWLRY
-1119 LTLHRTRLKPCDMK
+1119 LTLHRTRLKACDMK
-1133 RELYTLYKEKDNVVY
+1133 RELYTLFNEKDNVVY

-1178 PRDGTV
+1178 PRDGSV

-1206 KQAREFNRMRPHSC
+1206 KQAREFNRMRPTSC
-1220 ISRHANVSSSG
+1220 ISRHANESG
-1231 PWGWGSAVLGNELE
+1231 IKLCGKACSVYANLG
-1245 VVFDVSLLLSDMP
+1245 LLLLCHILSRW
-1258 SLITVSSQLMSFYLG
+1258 L
-1273 DCMV
+1273 

>member
-547 RENARINLTTDIN
+547 RENANITEEVLINEALWE
-560 PAAKINLQ
+560 LQ
-568 FTRIANILGVAGTD
+568 TRETRIANILGVAGTD

-783 RSALPPEHAAAMFS
+783 RSALPPEHAAAMF
-797 NNSSTGRY
+797 
-805 PSINEKESYYCDRQ
+805 CDRQ

>member
-304 NIFTFDKEVTP
+304 NIFTFDKEVSP
-315 VVACFEDTL
+315 VVPCFEDTL

-337 GIESFKPKSIA
+337 GIELFRPKSIA

-373 NQAIMII
+373 NQAIMN
-380 GDGAPE
+380 DPE

-485 DISQCEYQKADVLEY
+485 DINQCEYQKADVLEY

-508 EPNEM
+508 EPSEM

-547 RENARINLTTDIN
+547 RENANITEEVLINEALWE
-560 PAAKINLQ
+560 LQ
-568 FTRIANILGVAGTD
+568 TRETRIANILGVAGTD

-628 PSYNS
+628 PAYNS

-644 DRAARDFNPVLM
+644 DRPARDFNPVLM

-728 IKGTNLRNVFSGK
+728 IKGTNLRSVFSGK

-783 RSALPPEHAAAMFS
+783 RSAMPPEHAAAMF
-797 NNSSTGRY
+797 
-805 PSINEKESYYCDRQ
+805 CDRQ

-979 YILDNNGYVVIST
+979 YILDNNGYVIIST

-1018 KQVTVYDY
+1018 RQVTVYDY

-1041 MLLSPLIHLLRVGKW
+1041 MLLSPLFHLLRVGKW

-1100 HGRNGNG
+1100 HARNGNG
-1107 HGKKDDDYWLRY
+1107 HGKKDDDLWLRY

-1133 RELYTLYKEKDNVVY
+1133 RDLYTLFNEKDNVVY

-1178 PRDGTV
+1178 PRDGSV

-1220 ISRHANVSSSG
+1220 ISRHANESG
-1231 PWGWGSAVLGNELE
+1231 IKLCGKACSVYANLG
-1245 VVFDVSLLLSDMP
+1245 LLLLCHILSRW
-1258 SLITVSSQLMSFYLG
+1258 L
-1273 DCMV
+1273 

>member
-547 RENARINLTTDIN
+547 RENANITEEVLINEALWE
-560 PAAKINLQ
+560 LQ
-568 FTRIANILGVAGTD
+568 TRETRIANILGVAGTD

-644 DRAARDFNPVLM
+644 DRPARDFNPVLM

-783 RSALPPEHAAAMFS
+783 RSALPPEHAAAMF
-797 NNSSTGRY
+797 
-805 PSINEKESYYCDRQ
+805 CDRQ

-1220 ISRHANVSSSG
+1220 ISRHANESG
-1231 PWGWGSAVLGNELE
+1231 IKLCGKACSVYANLG
-1245 VVFDVSLLLSDMP
+1245 LLLLCHILSRW
-1258 SLITVSSQLMSFYLG
+1258 L
-1273 DCMV
+1273 

>member
-290 VNTILDTLGTNDFV
+290 VKTILDTLGTNDFV
-304 NIFTFDKEVTP
+304 NIFTFDKEVSP
-315 VVACFEDTL
+315 VVPCFEDTL

-337 GIESFKPKSIA
+337 GIDLFRPKSIA

-432 YVHLSDTA
+432 YVHLSETA

-475 EDTKLSDYLW
+475 EDTKLSDHLW
-485 DISQCEYQKADVLEY
+485 DINQCEHQKADVLEY
-500 WQVHDRML
+500 WQVQGRML
-508 EPNEM
+508 EPSEM

-547 RENARINLTTDIN
+547 RENA
-560 PAAKINLQ
+560 
-568 FTRIANILGVAGTD
+568 TRIANILGVAGTD

-591 LSPFTLGV
+591 LSPFALGV

-628 PSYNS
+628 PAYNS

-644 DRAARDFNPVLM
+644 DRPARDFNPVLM

-728 IKGTNLRNVFSGK
+728 IKGTNLRSVFSGK

-783 RSALPPEHAAAMFS
+783 RSAMPPEHAAAMFS

-979 YILDNNGYVVIST
+979 YILDNNGYVIIST

-1018 KQVTVYDY
+1018 TQVTVYDY

-1041 MLLSPLIHLLRVGKW
+1041 MLLSPLFHLLRVGKW

-1100 HGRNGNG
+1100 HARNGNG
-1107 HGKKDDDYWLRY
+1107 HGKKDDDLWLRY

-1133 RELYTLYKEKDNVVY
+1133 RELYTLFNEKDNVVY

-1178 PRDGTV
+1178 PRDGSV

-1220 ISRHANVSSSG
+1220 ISRHANESG
-1231 PWGWGSAVLGNELE
+1231 IKLCGKACSVYANLG
-1245 VVFDVSLLLSDMP
+1245 LLLLCHILSRW
-1258 SLITVSSQLMSFYLG
+1258 L
-1273 DCMV
+1273 

>member
-1 MAWSRLLAWWRL
+1 MAWSFGRTWWHL
-13 CLGLLSVLVCLA
+13 CLSLLLCVFICQA
-25 PCVNLQP
+25 PGVNLLP
-32 AENINYNLVHSWA
+32 GEKINYNLVHSWA

-64 VQESFKDAK
+64 VQESFKEAK
-73 VVSRNGASIV
+73 VVIRNGPSIV

-125 YYSAKE
+125 YYNAKE
-131 MLEPG
+131 MLEPN
-136 DPVPPIPTPAPD
+136 DPIPPIPTPAPD

-159 VQPKVVVL
+159 VQPKVL
-167 EPRPEFHNTPVNFS
+167 ELTPRPEFHNTAVNFS

-193 RAPDV
+193 RASDV

-237 PASKWRKDVPV
+237 PASKWKKDVPV

-304 NIFTFDKEVTP
+304 NIFTFDKDVKP
-315 VVACFEDTL
+315 VVECFEDTL

-337 GIESFKPKSIA
+337 GIESFKPKCIA
-348 NYTAALTKAFELL
+348 NYTAALTRAFEIL
-361 EETKLSSRGAQC
+361 EETKSSSRGAQC

-386 NNREVFELHN
+386 NNRAVFELHN

-466 IWSQVYADI
+466 IWTQVYADI

-485 DISQCEYQKADVLEY
+485 DIKQCEEQKADVLEY
-500 WQVHDRML
+500 WQVQDRML
-508 EPNEM
+508 HPKEM
-513 HRRKYRRMK
+513 ARRAYRRTK
-522 ETWNQ
+522 ESWNQ
-527 PVDSNVYQFMTTVSM
+527 PIDSNVYQFMTTVSM

-547 RENARINLTTDIN
+547 RENA
-560 PAAKINLQ
+560 
-568 FTRIANILGVAGTD
+568 TRIANILGVAGTD

-591 LSPFTLGV
+591 LSPFVLGV

-628 PSYNS
+628 PAYNS

-644 DRAARDFNPVLM
+644 DRLPRDFNPVLM

-695 IKKTPFTLV
+695 IKNTPFTLV

-711 GVSHMDI
+711 GVSRMDI
-718 RADQEIHRIS
+718 RAEQEIHRIN
-728 IKGTNLRNVFSGK
+728 IKGTNIRSFFDGK

-759 KTPEIE
+759 RTPETE
-765 LLYFLE
+765 LMFFLE
-771 RMSEPGWRWPGS
+771 RMSEPGWHWPAS
-783 RSALPPEHAAAMFS
+783 RSAMPPEHAAAMFS

-805 PSINEKESYYCDRQ
+805 PSINDKESYYCDRQ

-827 ARVTGWFSNNTSFN
+827 ARVTEWFSKNTSFN
-841 SKDDKGNEFKQRFGV
+841 SKDDKGTSASSPIAVLMGLLPRNEFKQRFGV

-868 RWHEFHSNA
+868 RWHEFHSNMP
-877 AEESGVGETFS
+877 EEPGVGETFS
-888 QNNTRA
+888 QHNKRA

-905 QHFVRE
+905 QHFIRE

-936 VFHNEGGKTAP
+936 IFHNEGGKSAP

-979 YILDNNGYVVIST
+979 YILDNNGFVIISS
-992 RVHETGR
+992 RQHETGR

-1011 LLEENVY
+1011 LVEEKVY
-1018 KQVTVYDY
+1018 KRVIVYDY

-1035 DNNASS
+1035 DNNASNT
-1041 MLLSPLIHLLRVGKW
+1041 LLSPLYHVMRLSKW
-1056 LLHTALWYIVQLLQ
+1056 LLHTALWYIVQLVH
-1070 WAPGVSSHYA
+1070 WTPGVSGYSEMYL
-1080 DMYGDSNDTEPPPP
+1080 DMNGTEP
-1094 EPHPEH
+1094 EPEH
-1100 HGRNGNG
+1100 
-1107 HGKKDDDYWLRY
+1107 DDNSQVKNTAWLRY
-1119 LTLHRTRLKPCDMK
+1119 LTLHRTRLKPCDMQ
-1133 RELYTLYKEKDNVVY
+1133 RELYTLYNEKDNVVY

-1178 PRDGTV
+1178 PRDPNL
-1184 VLTVNPQPIDY
+1184 VLSVNPQRINYP
-1195 HLSVNDSLACY
+1195 LAVNESLGCY
-1206 KQAREFNRMRPHSC
+1206 KQAREFNRVRPQSC
-1220 ISRHANVSSSG
+1220 ISRHANESG
-1231 PWGWGSAVLGNELE
+1231 IKLCGRSCSIYANLTLI
-1245 VVFDVSLLLSDMP
+1245 LLCHILSRW
-1258 SLITVSSQLMSFYLG
+1258 L
-1273 DCMV
+1273 

>member
-547 RENARINLTTDIN
+547 RENA
-560 PAAKINLQ
+560 
-568 FTRIANILGVAGTD
+568 TRIANILGVAGTD

-1245 VVFDVSLLLSDMP
+1245 VVFDVSLLLSDIP
-1258 SLITVSSQLMSFYLG
+1258 SLITVSSHLMSF
-1273 DCMV
+1273 

>member
-1 MAWSRLLAWWRL
+1 MAWPRTRTLAHWWRL
-13 CLGLLSVLVCLA
+13 CLGLFSIVVWLV

-64 VQESFKDAK
+64 VQESFKEAK

-112 LSHQNDMADKMFS
+112 LSHQNDLADKMFS
-125 YYSAKE
+125 YYNAKE

-136 DPVPPIPTPAPD
+136 DPFPPIPTPAPD

-167 EPRPEFHNTPVNFS
+167 EKRPEFHNTPVNFS

-237 PASKWRKDVPV
+237 PASKWNKDVPV

-304 NIFTFDKEVTP
+304 NIFTFAKEVSP
-315 VVACFEDTL
+315 VVSCFEDLL
-324 IQANLGN
+324 IQANLDN

-348 NYTAALTKAFELL
+348 NYTAALTFAFELL
-361 EETKLSSRGAQC
+361 EDTKSSSRGAQC
-373 NQAIMII
+373 NQAIMVI

-386 NNREVFELHN
+386 NNRAVFELHN

-485 DISQCEYQKADVLEY
+485 EIKQCEEQKADVLEY
-500 WQVHDRML
+500 WQVQDRML
-508 EPNEM
+508 EPSEM
-513 HRRKYRRMK
+513 HRREYRRMK

-547 RENARINLTTDIN
+547 RENALINLTTDIN
-560 PAAKINLQ
+560 PAAKSILQ
-568 FTRIANILGVAGTD
+568 VTRIANILGVAGTD
-582 VPINEIKKL
+582 VPINDIKKL
-591 LSPFTLGV
+591 LSPFMLGV
-599 NGYAFIVTNNGYVL
+599 NGYAFIVTNNGYIL

-644 DRAARDFNPVLM
+644 DKGARDFNPVLL

-671 MLVKNHFDEMKRVA
+671 MLVKNHFDEMKRVI

-711 GVSHMDI
+711 GVSRMDI
-718 RADQEIHRIS
+718 RTEQEIHRVN
-728 IKGTNLRNVFSGK
+728 IKGTNIRSFFDGK

-783 RSALPPEHAAAMFS
+783 RSAMPPEHAAAMFS

-827 ARVTGWFSNNTSFN
+827 ARVTGWFSNKTSWH
-841 SKDDKGNEFKQRFGV
+841 SKDEKGTSASSPIAVLMGLLPRNEFKQRFGV
-856 TVAFLATHSGLT
+856 TLAFLATHSGLT
-868 RWHEFHSNA
+868 RWHEFHSNGL
-877 AEESGVGETFS
+877 EDTRIGEAFS

-920 DAGESNSEIL
+920 DAGESKSEIL

-936 VFHNEGGKTAP
+936 IFHNEGGKAAP

-962 LFHNITGNACAV
+962 LFHNITGNACAM

-1018 KQVTVYDY
+1018 KRVIVYDY
-1026 QAVCFESKN
+1026 QAVCFKSKN

-1041 MLLSPLIHLLRVGKW
+1041 MLLSPFIHVLRLGKW
-1056 LLHTALWYIVQLLQ
+1056 LLHTALWYIVQLMQ
-1070 WAPGVSSHYA
+1070 WAPGVSAHFA
-1080 DMYGDSNDTEPPPP
+1080 DMHGDLNGTEPRPPP
-1094 EPHPEH
+1094 EH
-1100 HGRNGNG
+1100 HERNG
-1107 HGKKDDDYWLRY
+1107 HGNGKKKNDDTWLRY
-1119 LTLHRTRLKPCDMK
+1119 LTLHRTRLKTCDMQ
-1133 RELYTLYKEKDNVVY
+1133 RELYTLFNEKDNVVY

-1164 PFSNLILLVIDQLC
+1164 PNSNLILLVIDQLC
-1178 PRDGTV
+1178 PRDASLI
-1184 VLTVNPQPIDY
+1184 LTVNPQTIDY
-1195 HLSVNDSLACY
+1195 HLPVNDSLACF
-1206 KQAREFNRMRPHSC
+1206 KQANEFNRVRPQSC
-1220 ISRHANVSSSG
+1220 ISRHANE
-1231 PWGWGSAVLGNELE
+1231 SAIKLCGKGCAVYANLG
-1245 VVFDVSLLLSDMP
+1245 LLLLCHILSRW
-1258 SLITVSSQLMSFYLG
+1258 L
-1273 DCMV
+1273 

>member
-45 DKLGMELFHL
+45 DKLGTELFHL

-131 MLEPG
+131 MLEPN

-304 NIFTFDKEVTP
+304 NIFTFDKEVSP
-315 VVACFEDTL
+315 VVDCFEDSL

-337 GIESFKPKSIA
+337 RIESFTPKSIA
-348 NYTAALTKAFELL
+348 NYTAALTKAFEIL
-361 EETKLSSRGAQC
+361 EDTKVNSRGAQC

-485 DISQCEYQKADVLEY
+485 DINQCEYQKADVLEY

-508 EPNEM
+508 EPSEM

-547 RENARINLTTDIN
+547 RENAT
-560 PAAKINLQ
+560 K
-568 FTRIANILGVAGTD
+568 IANILGVAGTD

-644 DRAARDFNPVLM
+644 DRPARDFNPVLM

-728 IKGTNLRNVFSGK
+728 IKGTNLRSVFSGK

-748 WLFCKHSNRTF
+748 WLYCKHSNRTF

-783 RSALPPEHAAAMFS
+783 RSAMPPEHAAAMFS

-827 ARVTGWFSNNTSFN
+827 ARVTEGFSNTTSFN

-1026 QAVCFESKN
+1026 QAVCFESKS

-1041 MLLSPLIHLLRVGKW
+1041 MLFSPLFHVLRVGKW

-1094 EPHPEH
+1094 AKHQEH
-1100 HGRNGNG
+1100 HARNGNG

-1195 HLSVNDSLACY
+1195 PFAVNESLACY

-1220 ISRHANVSSSG
+1220 ISRHANESG
-1231 PWGWGSAVLGNELE
+1231 IKLCGKACSIYANLG
-1245 VVFDVSLLLSDMP
+1245 LLLLCHILSRW
-1258 SLITVSSQLMSFYLG
+1258 L
-1273 DCMV
+1273 

>member
-32 AENINYNLVHSWA
+32 SENINYNLVHSWA

-304 NIFTFDKEVTP
+304 NIFTFDKEVSP
-315 VVACFEDTL
+315 VVPCFEDTL

-485 DISQCEYQKADVLEY
+485 DINQCEYQKADVLEY

-508 EPNEM
+508 EPSEM

-547 RENARINLTTDIN
+547 RENA
-560 PAAKINLQ
+560 
-568 FTRIANILGVAGTD
+568 TRIANILGVAGTD

-644 DRAARDFNPVLM
+644 DRSARDFNPVLM

-728 IKGTNLRNVFSGK
+728 IKGTNLRSVFSGK

-783 RSALPPEHAAAMFS
+783 RSALPPEHAAAMF
-797 NNSSTGRY
+797 
-805 PSINEKESYYCDRQ
+805 CDRQ

-1041 MLLSPLIHLLRVGKW
+1041 MLLSPLFHLLRVGKW

-1100 HGRNGNG
+1100 HARNGNG
-1107 HGKKDDDYWLRY
+1107 HGKKDDDHWLRY

-1133 RELYTLYKEKDNVVY
+1133 RELYTLFKEKDNVVY

-1206 KQAREFNRMRPHSC
+1206 KQAREFNRQRPHSC
-1220 ISRHANVSSSG
+1220 ISRHANESG
-1231 PWGWGSAVLGNELE
+1231 IKLCGKACSVYANLG
-1245 VVFDVSLLLSDMP
+1245 LLLLCHILSRW
-1258 SLITVSSQLMSFYLG
+1258 L
-1273 DCMV
+1273 

>member
-1 MAWSRLLAWWRL
+1 MAWPRTRTLAHWWRL
-13 CLGLLSVLVCLA
+13 CLGLFSIVVWLV

-64 VQESFKDAK
+64 VQESFKEAK

-112 LSHQNDMADKMFS
+112 LSHQNDLADKMFS
-125 YYSAKE
+125 YYNAKE

-136 DPVPPIPTPAPD
+136 DPFPPIPTPAPD

-167 EPRPEFHNTPVNFS
+167 EKRPEFHNTPVNFS

-237 PASKWRKDVPV
+237 PASKWNKDVPV

-304 NIFTFDKEVTP
+304 NIFTFAKEVSP
-315 VVACFEDTL
+315 VVSCFEDLL
-324 IQANLGN
+324 IQANLDN

-348 NYTAALTKAFELL
+348 NYTAALTFAFELL
-361 EETKLSSRGAQC
+361 EDTKSSSRGAQC
-373 NQAIMII
+373 NQAIMVI

-386 NNREVFELHN
+386 NNRAVFELHN

-485 DISQCEYQKADVLEY
+485 EIKQCEEQKADVLEY
-500 WQVHDRML
+500 WQVQDRML
-508 EPNEM
+508 EPSEM
-513 HRRKYRRMK
+513 HRREYRRMK

-547 RENARINLTTDIN
+547 RENA
-560 PAAKINLQ
+560 
-568 FTRIANILGVAGTD
+568 TRIANILGVAGTD
-582 VPINEIKKL
+582 VPINDIKKL
-591 LSPFTLGV
+591 LSPFMLGV
-599 NGYAFIVTNNGYVL
+599 NGYAFIVTNNGYIL

-644 DRAARDFNPVLM
+644 DKGARDFNPVLL

-671 MLVKNHFDEMKRVA
+671 MLVKNHFDEMKRVI

-711 GVSHMDI
+711 GVSRMDI
-718 RADQEIHRIS
+718 RTEQEIHRVN
-728 IKGTNLRNVFSGK
+728 IKGTNIRSFFDGK

-783 RSALPPEHAAAMFS
+783 RSAMPPEHAAAMFS

-827 ARVTGWFSNNTSFN
+827 ARVTGWFSNKTSWH
-841 SKDDKGNEFKQRFGV
+841 SKDEKGNEFKQRFGV
-856 TVAFLATHSGLT
+856 TLAFLATHSGLT
-868 RWHEFHSNA
+868 RWHEFHSNGL
-877 AEESGVGETFS
+877 EDTRIGEAFS

-920 DAGESNSEIL
+920 DAGESKSEIL

-936 VFHNEGGKTAP
+936 IFHNEGGKAAP

-962 LFHNITGNACAV
+962 LFHNITGNACAM

-1018 KQVTVYDY
+1018 KRVIVYDY
-1026 QAVCFESKN
+1026 QAVCFKSKN

-1041 MLLSPLIHLLRVGKW
+1041 MLLSPFIHVLRLGKW
-1056 LLHTALWYIVQLLQ
+1056 LLHTALWYIVQLMQ
-1070 WAPGVSSHYA
+1070 WAPGVSAHFA
-1080 DMYGDSNDTEPPPP
+1080 DMHGDLNGTEPRPPP
-1094 EPHPEH
+1094 EH
-1100 HGRNGNG
+1100 HERNG
-1107 HGKKDDDYWLRY
+1107 HGNGKKKNDDTWLRY
-1119 LTLHRTRLKPCDMK
+1119 LTLHRTRLKTCDMQ
-1133 RELYTLYKEKDNVVY
+1133 RELYTLFNEKDNVVY

-1164 PFSNLILLVIDQLC
+1164 PNSNLILLVIDQLC
-1178 PRDGTV
+1178 PRDASLI
-1184 VLTVNPQPIDY
+1184 LTVNPQTIDY
-1195 HLSVNDSLACY
+1195 HLPVNDSLACF
-1206 KQAREFNRMRPHSC
+1206 KQANEFNRVRPQSC
-1220 ISRHANVSSSG
+1220 ISRHANE
-1231 PWGWGSAVLGNELE
+1231 SAIKLCGKGCAVYANLG
-1245 VVFDVSLLLSDMP
+1245 LLLLCHILSRW
-1258 SLITVSSQLMSFYLG
+1258 L
-1273 DCMV
+1273 

>member
-1 MAWSRLLAWWRL
+1 MAWPRLLAWWRL
-13 CLGLLSVLVCLA
+13 CLGLLTILVCLA

-304 NIFTFDKEVTP
+304 NIFTFAKEVTP

-337 GIESFKPKSIA
+337 GIESFSPKSIA

-508 EPNEM
+508 EPSEM

-547 RENARINLTTDIN
+547 RENANITEEVLINEALWE
-560 PAAKINLQ
+560 LQ
-568 FTRIANILGVAGTD
+568 TRETRIANILGVAGTD

-644 DRAARDFNPVLM
+644 DRPARDFNPVLM

-711 GVSHMDI
+711 GVSRMDI
-718 RADQEIHRIS
+718 RSDQEIHRIS

-783 RSALPPEHAAAMFS
+783 RSALPPEHAAAMF
-797 NNSSTGRY
+797 
-805 PSINEKESYYCDRQ
+805 CDRQ

-877 AEESGVGETFS
+877 AEESGLGESFS

-894 IDEIW
+894 IDEVW

-936 VFHNEGGKTAP
+936 IFHNEGGKTAP

-1041 MLLSPLIHLLRVGKW
+1041 MLLSPLFHLLRVGKW

-1195 HLSVNDSLACY
+1195 HLPVNDSLACY

-1220 ISRHANVSSSG
+1220 ISRHANESG
-1231 PWGWGSAVLGNELE
+1231 IKLCGKACSVYANLG
-1245 VVFDVSLLLSDMP
+1245 LLLLCHILSRW
-1258 SLITVSSQLMSFYLG
+1258 L
-1273 DCMV
+1273 

>member
-547 RENARINLTTDIN
+547 RENA
-560 PAAKINLQ
+560 
-568 FTRIANILGVAGTD
+568 TRIANILGVAGTD

-783 RSALPPEHAAAMFS
+783 RSALPPEHAAAMF
-797 NNSSTGRY
+797 
-805 PSINEKESYYCDRQ
+805 CDRQ

-1220 ISRHANVSSSG
+1220 ISRHANESG
-1231 PWGWGSAVLGNELE
+1231 IKLCGKACSVYANLG
-1245 VVFDVSLLLSDMP
+1245 LLLLCHILSRW
-1258 SLITVSSQLMSFYLG
+1258 L
-1273 DCMV
+1273 